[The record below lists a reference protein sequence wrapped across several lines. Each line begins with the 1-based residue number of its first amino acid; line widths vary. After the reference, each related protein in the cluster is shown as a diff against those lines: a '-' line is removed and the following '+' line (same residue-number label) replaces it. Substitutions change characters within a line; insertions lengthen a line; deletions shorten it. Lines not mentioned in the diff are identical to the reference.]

1 MRKVGYEYLS
11 GPCLDLTL
19 GTWGWTRV
27 PWRAEGKISSYPDSV
42 IPDLS
47 PQNQTGPVHVCK
59 LVIFSFIQKYCASRV
74 LQVIVCEKI
83 SWGLKRGRC
92 EKTLVQNMIYFHWQ
106 PGPDLRCFY
115 DTHLQSPDLTGK
127 LCWALQTR
135 INMRFSLPQYWQR
148 GRWCDGDVLFVAT
161 QRGERRGWQAHKL
174 RQWQSCHGRKVR
186 SEVSKYLR
194 IYINIL
200 NTTLHSSRDIL
211 YAERENQLNV

>member
-42 IPDLS
+42 IPALS

-135 INMRFSLPQYWQR
+135 INIMRFSSPHNTAQYWWAWEVMAMFCLSQHR
-148 GRWCDGDVLFVAT
+148 EE
-161 QRGERRGWQAHKL
+161 RGEGDKHTNWDNDNPVTGERCG
-174 RQWQSCHGRKVR
+174 VR
-186 SEVSKYLR
+186 SL
-194 IYINIL
+194 NIWEF
-200 NTTLHSSRDIL
+200 T
-211 YAERENQLNV
+211 